1 MATTETTSN
10 PFPSTT
16 TNMPKWHGSPAKIQP
31 ESATTVPRARG
42 APESGG
48 RRLS

>member
-31 ESATTVPRARG
+31 ESATTVPRAG
-42 APESGG
+42 GG
-48 RRLS
+48 RQNLGEEG

>member
-16 TNMPKWHGSPAKIQP
+16 TNAPNWHGSPAKTHP
-31 ESATTVPRARG
+31 ESATTVPRAWG
-42 APESGG
+42 VAESGG
-48 RRLS
+48 RRSS